1 MIVEE
6 YESLLNSMKRCYNL
20 HLQVPAL
27 MLDCDTNIDFNKDVD
42 AKTEYARQV
51 AEFFEYVHQTK
62 ENQSESGSQIAV
74 PRSVGLLGPDGA
86 ELLGNTQLD
95 AADLS
100 RRMSS
105 LCV

>member
-42 AKTEYARQV
+42 AKTE
-51 AEFFEYVHQTK
+51 
-62 ENQSESGSQIAV
+62 
-74 PRSVGLLGPDGA
+74 
-86 ELLGNTQLD
+86 
-95 AADLS
+95 
-100 RRMSS
+100 
-105 LCV
+105 